1 MSRFDDPILFICAY
15 SLSVGLLT
23 GGIGLIIQSPML
35 LVFSYTGIVISAF
48 AAGISL
54 SK

>member
-35 LVFSYTGIVISAF
+35 LVFSYTSIVISAVS
-48 AAGISL
+48 AGISL
-54 SK
+54 K